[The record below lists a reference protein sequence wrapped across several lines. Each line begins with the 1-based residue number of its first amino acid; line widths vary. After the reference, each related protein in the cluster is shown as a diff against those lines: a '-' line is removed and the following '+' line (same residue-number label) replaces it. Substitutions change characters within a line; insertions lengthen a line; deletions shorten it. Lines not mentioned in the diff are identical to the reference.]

1 MTINELL
8 TKFRFP
14 DRSTPFPFDFSSD
27 HTAMELLRW
36 FQEEKKGMW
45 RIFWNEYVSDSMTSF
60 VVGWAIEKEEADSK
74 LYMSCIISLAE
85 WLRLEGTREKWG
97 WEECPDKNIIGGL
110 CITKKDSKCP
120 VKEGDNCSGKIRA
133 EWAREWE

>member
-36 FQEEKKGMW
+36 FERERKDMCEAFQKYFPLTAYDFSIFLERKGKSYMRW
-45 RIFWNEYVSDSMTSF
+45 
-60 VVGWAIEKEEADSK
+60 VVL
-74 LYMSCIISLAE
+74 LYE
-85 WLRLEGTREKWG
+85 WLGLEETREKWG
-97 WEECPDKNIIGGL
+97 WEECP
-110 CITKKDSKCP
+110 CP
-120 VKEGDNCSGKIRA
+120 PEFKGDVEINKACPYCNGSGKIRA
-133 EWAREWE
+133 EWAREEG